1 MKSKPRG
8 GVSSKVASCTLAY
21 PGNSFKYSPQ
31 VPSDAPLQKPDTDGA
46 SCAPAVS
53 TAANTTTTVFFD
65 KEVSGS
71 GPTSRKNG
79 QTHRKLQKEVSELNQ
94 LSRQSK
100 SSSQE
105 CNEIYLPPA
114 QDTSGSAKDQEQP
127 HPEKEITDILQKVEK
142 DIREI
147 ELFSKQL
154 GQKVKNGPKKHKTHS
169 VVAKDN
175 KN

>member
-1 MKSKPRG
+1 MKSKPKG
-8 GVSSKVASCTLAY
+8 GVSNKVASSTLAY

-31 VPSDAPLQKPDTDGA
+31 LPNDAPLQKSDTA
-46 SCAPAVS
+46 MSAPATS
-53 TAANTTTTVFFD
+53 TAANTPSTVFFD

-71 GPTSRKNG
+71 GPTSRKKG
-79 QTHRKLQKEVSELNQ
+79 QTHQKLDKQVSDFDQ

-105 CNEIYLPPA
+105 CDDIYSPPA
-114 QDTSGSAKDQEQP
+114 QETSGSAKDQEQP
-127 HPEKEITDILQKVEK
+127 QPEKEIAVILQKVEK

-154 GQKVKNGPKKHKTHS
+154 GQKMKNGPKRHTTHS
-169 VVAKDN
+169 VVAGYH